1 MILAQLVMIH
11 PSTAVAGSGE
21 RLIVGTCVE
30 ADMTEGAPDIH
41 LLFVPDST
49 TAITDSEG
57 DFLVPWSGR
66 AGFLQIER
74 PDGIACRRIAI
85 SAGET
90 EENLDLE
97 FVRAPRGA
105 VSRSPGLGKGS
116 ALPDSVSAPDGTPDS
131 NRYWFLVRA
140 TFDLWGNLLE
150 VTKQS
155 GDPGTPEVLVAA
167 AKAWADTAAW
177 EFRREASCEDPPF
190 EATIPVAY
198 YWSSSAQ
205 AWIRDPDNRPR

>member
-11 PSTAVAGSGE
+11 PSAAFARSGE

-30 ADMTEGAPDIH
+30 ADVTQGAPDIH
-41 LLFVPDST
+41 VMFVPDST

-57 DFLVPWSGR
+57 DFLLTWSGR

-74 PDGIACRRIAI
+74 PNGNACRRIAV
-85 SAGET
+85 SAAET
-90 EENLDLE
+90 EENLDLG
-97 FVRAPRGA
+97 FVRAPRGVA
-105 VSRSPGLGKGS
+105 SRTPELRKGS
-116 ALPDSVSAPDGTPDS
+116 ALPDSVSAPDPPPDS
-131 NRYWFLVRA
+131 NRYWFLIRA
-140 TFDLWGNLLE
+140 TFDLWGNLLD

-155 GDPGTPEVLVAA
+155 GDPATPEVLVAA
-167 AKAWADTAAW
+167 AEAWADTAAW

-190 EATIPVAY
+190 EATIPVAS